1 MYRKAIHALRP
12 EDPMRPI
19 ILLLAGAA
27 IFAAPCVYDPSSN
40 EPSALKSIAVLW
52 PGSGSLGTSR

>member
-1 MYRKAIHALRP
+1 MSSKAGCALCL

-27 IFAAPCVYDPSSN
+27 IFAAPCVYDPGSK
-40 EPSALKSIAVLW
+40 EPSALASIAVLW
-52 PGSGSLGTSR
+52 GGSGLNHAVR